1 MTKNVLVTGGN
12 GYLGLHIILQLL
24 NQGYHV
30 RATLRQLDKQTTVR
44 TALKENQAQHRE
56 NLSFVAADLTQDAG
70 WATAMQNIDYVL
82 SVASPVFSNDPN
94 SDTTATEGILRIL
107 KAAQQAHVKRV
118 VMTAN
123 FGAIGFSNHDQTSIT
138 TEADWTDPNEKG
150 LSAYEKF
157 KLIAEQAAWQFIE
170 QSHDSLELT
179 TINPVAIMGPAL
191 DAHVSGSFDLLKN
204 LLNGRPKMI
213 PNIPLNLID
222 VRDVAD
228 LHIRALTAPHA
239 GGQRFLASAAGQI
252 SLPEIAAL
260 IRQKRPQITQNIP
273 TKTMPNLLLSSAAL
287 FNQTARE
294 GNLLVHVNR
303 QLSTQ
308 KAQDIL
314 KWQPHFDNT
323 TIVLDSI
330 DTLIQYGLLP

>member
-123 FGAIGFSNHDQTSIT
+123 FGCHRLQ
-138 TEADWTDPNEKG
+138 
-150 LSAYEKF
+150 
-157 KLIAEQAAWQFIE
+157 
-170 QSHDSLELT
+170 
-179 TINPVAIMGPAL
+179 
-191 DAHVSGSFDLLKN
+191 
-204 LLNGRPKMI
+204 
-213 PNIPLNLID
+213 
-222 VRDVAD
+222 
-228 LHIRALTAPHA
+228 
-239 GGQRFLASAAGQI
+239 
-252 SLPEIAAL
+252 
-260 IRQKRPQITQNIP
+260 
-273 TKTMPNLLLSSAAL
+273 
-287 FNQTARE
+287 
-294 GNLLVHVNR
+294 
-303 QLSTQ
+303 
-308 KAQDIL
+308 
-314 KWQPHFDNT
+314 
-323 TIVLDSI
+323 
-330 DTLIQYGLLP
+330 